1 MDIQVLKEYIINK
14 LYPLTLTHLIY
25 LLIVLGISY
34 YITEYLLKIKLFK
47 WVYVATFIVLIVSS
61 FKEGDDARAVKD
73 IFKLATA

>member
-47 WVYVATFIVLIVSS
+47 WVYVATFIVLTVSS